1 MDWTAVRL
9 GRRGA
14 VAVVAAAALGMSA
27 CSSSSGT
34 SSTSAAAGG
43 GLPATINVVSIN
55 PQTGPAA
62 FAGLAANK
70 GYDLAI
76 KEINDSKFLGSTTLT
91 LSKVDTKGDIKTAA
105 SSASTAIADKNVSA
119 IFGSVSSQE
128 AIAMSPLVQQAGLP
142 TIYTQAGSDGV
153 VVGDATYR
161 ATPLMR
167 TYYSLVKKYVQ
178 EKGWKSVGI
187 IHTAAAPTLVDIG
200 TKALPAIATE
210 LGMTVTTTVAVQG
223 TTQDFAAPISQVL
236 ASKPDGV
243 AILLVGAQNPTAMKQ
258 LRQAGYTGDVLGNS
272 GASAGNLKPAGA
284 DGAGM
289 VWPVDFNFQQKA
301 EASQKFVK
309 AYQAA
314 NSGENP
320 LNYAAE
326 AYDAAWFLAKSIKA
340 AGSADRAK
348 IKTAM
353 ATVASEKFDGALGN
367 GLTWKDRDIVVPG
380 VMIRW
385 DGTGDVLLYEGSAS

>member
-27 CSSSSGT
+27 CSSSTGT
-34 SSTSAAAGG
+34 SSTTSG

-76 KEINDSKFLGSTTLT
+76 KEINDTKFLGSTTLT

-105 SSASTAIADKNVSA
+105 SSASTAIADKSISA

-128 AIAMSPLVQQAGLP
+128 AVAISPLVQQAGVP

-167 TYYSLVKKYVQ
+167 SYYSLVKKYIQ

-210 LGMTVTTTVAVQG
+210 LNMTVTTTVAVQG

-236 ASKPDGV
+236 ASKPDVV

-289 VWPVDFNFQQKA
+289 VWPVDFNYQQKA

-314 NSGENP
+314 YPGENP

-340 AGSADRAK
+340 AGSSDRAK
-348 IKTAM
+348 IKDAM
-353 ATVASEKFDGALGN
+353 ATVAKEKFDGALGN

-385 DGTGDVLLYEGSAS
+385 DGTGDVMLYEGAAS

>member
-289 VWPVDFNFQQKA
+289 VWPVDFNFQ
-301 EASQKFVK
+301 
-309 AYQAA
+309 AA
-314 NSGENP
+314 NAGENP

-348 IKTAM
+348 IKAAM

>member
-27 CSSSSGT
+27 CSSSTGT
-34 SSTSAAAGG
+34 SSTTSG
-43 GLPATINVVSIN
+43 GLPATVNVVSIN

-76 KEINDSKFLGSTTLT
+76 KEINDTKFLGSTTLT

-105 SSASTAIADKNVSA
+105 SSASTAIADKSISA

-128 AIAMSPLVQQAGLP
+128 AVAISPLVQQAGVP

-167 TYYSLVKKYVQ
+167 SYYSLVKKYIQ

-210 LGMTVTTTVAVQG
+210 LNMTVTTTVAVQG

-236 ASKPDGV
+236 ASKPDVV

-289 VWPVDFNFQQKA
+289 VWPVDFNYQQKA

-314 NSGENP
+314 YPGENP

-340 AGSADRAK
+340 AGSADRGA

-353 ATVASEKFDGALGN
+353 ATVAKEKFDGALGN

-385 DGTGDVLLYEGSAS
+385 DGTGDVMLYEGAAS

>member
-161 ATPLMR
+161 ATP
-167 TYYSLVKKYVQ
+167 
-178 EKGWKSVGI
+178 
-187 IHTAAAPTLVDIG
+187 
-200 TKALPAIATE
+200 
-210 LGMTVTTTVAVQG
+210 
-223 TTQDFAAPISQVL
+223 
-236 ASKPDGV
+236 
-243 AILLVGAQNPTAMKQ
+243 
-258 LRQAGYTGDVLGNS
+258 
-272 GASAGNLKPAGA
+272 
-284 DGAGM
+284 
-289 VWPVDFNFQQKA
+289 
-301 EASQKFVK
+301 
-309 AYQAA
+309 
-314 NSGENP
+314 
-320 LNYAAE
+320 
-326 AYDAAWFLAKSIKA
+326 
-340 AGSADRAK
+340 
-348 IKTAM
+348 
-353 ATVASEKFDGALGN
+353 
-367 GLTWKDRDIVVPG
+367 
-380 VMIRW
+380 
-385 DGTGDVLLYEGSAS
+385 